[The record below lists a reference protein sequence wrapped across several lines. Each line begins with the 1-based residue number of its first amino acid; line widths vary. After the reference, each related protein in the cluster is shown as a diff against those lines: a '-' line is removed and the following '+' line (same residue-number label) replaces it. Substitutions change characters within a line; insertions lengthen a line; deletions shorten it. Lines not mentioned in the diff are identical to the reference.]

1 MRFSRLH
8 TSPAGPVHSLL
19 CSVCWT
25 AGRPAVRTWSLQ
37 NLARDAELQLPL
49 QVSVLWC
56 FYNTSAP
63 FLLLWHKL
71 FHNKGLTLLVNFWAL
86 ASSLIVLAIICII
99 WIILPTEFEYGQVCR
114 ICSPDSCCFS
124 HCALS
129 ACGRCAL

>member
-1 MRFSRLH
+1 M
-8 TSPAGPVHSLL
+8 
-19 CSVCWT
+19 
-25 AGRPAVRTWSLQ
+25 
-37 NLARDAELQLPL
+37 LPS

-99 WIILPTEFEYGQVCR
+99 WIILPTEFDYGQVCTT
-114 ICSPDSCCFS
+114 CCPTGLFAVPFAVAS
-124 HCALS
+124 VTAAALS
-129 ACGRCAL
+129 A

>member
-1 MRFSRLH
+1 M
-8 TSPAGPVHSLL
+8 
-19 CSVCWT
+19 
-25 AGRPAVRTWSLQ
+25 
-37 NLARDAELQLPL
+37 LPL

-124 HCALS
+124 HSLCFVRLRALCLVAFRHQGMGPAGISQES
-129 ACGRCAL
+129 AAA